1 MTLDP
6 NMPGDERLE
15 IVRGLKGV
23 KHAFYLDDEILS
35 RLREEEAKVRGSAN
49 IPVRNDGFFEA
60 LRRERVICI
69 VKSSFRPPPE
79 PTVILES
86 GDGQRLGEEVF
97 PWTKE
102 QYESRKDVV
111 FMEDSFVLFPY
122 VRSSGGEFF
131 VMPPVSFPELN
142 ESNGSYDVISCSPA
156 PTCDAMIRAYAGLP
170 EDTKLASILVA
181 YNLEKGRFRSF

>member
-1 MTLDP
+1 
-6 NMPGDERLE
+6 MPGDERLE
-15 IVRGLKGV
+15 IVRALKGV

-35 RLREEEAKVRGSAN
+35 RLRVEEAKVRGSAN

-69 VKSSFRPPPE
+69 VKSTFRPPPE

>member
-35 RLREEEAKVRGSAN
+35 RLRVEEAKVRGSAN

-69 VKSSFRPPPE
+69 VKSTFRPPPE

-170 EDTKLASILVA
+170 EDTRLASILVA